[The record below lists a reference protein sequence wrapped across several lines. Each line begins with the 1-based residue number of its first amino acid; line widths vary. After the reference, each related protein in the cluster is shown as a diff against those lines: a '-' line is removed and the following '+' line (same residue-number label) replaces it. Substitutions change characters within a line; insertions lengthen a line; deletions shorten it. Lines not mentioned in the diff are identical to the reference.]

1 MQDSTRKILLALSAG
16 GLAGM
21 AAWFIMRPIVQSQ
34 IEKSITDELHRQI
47 PAQLTQQLDARLAQ
61 YGITA
66 DTITALS
73 RLLTLFGNVLPPV
86 PASAGT
92 AGLGRIT
99 LRPGE
104 TWEQAEA
111 RYRRDVLPYLRR
123 RA

>member
-73 RLLTLFGNVLPPV
+73 RLLTLFGHVLPPV
-86 PASAGT
+86 PASTAATGT
-92 AGLGRIT
+92 AGLFGRS
-99 LRPGE
+99 R
-104 TWEQAEA
+104 
-111 RYRRDVLPYLRR
+111 
-123 RA
+123 